1 MKNLRLLLAI
11 AFISILAAACK
22 DETTL
27 LPAPEFNNYFPAD
40 KGSYIVYDCDSV
52 VYDDFTNTVDTLK
65 FKIKEYY
72 ETEFTDN
79 SGRTAI
85 RLERYKMPEGTTQW
99 QLKDIWSV
107 VKTDKQ
113 VEKVEEDVRMLKLL
127 FPVKEGLEWDINAL
141 NNTGS
146 RMVICKS
153 IHQPYSVKALSFD
166 STVTVV
172 NTDPENLVEEF
183 RDTEVFAANKGMVY
197 KKYVNVKYKTPPQ
210 TGIKSGIVFTMH
222 AIEFG
227 QE

>member
-1 MKNLRLLLAI
+1 MKYILIFTKVSLLAI
-11 AFISILAAACK
+11 MLVSCKEETIL
-22 DETTL
+22 EQQ
-27 LPAPEFNNYFPAD
+27 PQFNNYFPAVV
-40 KGSYIVYDCDSV
+40 GSYIVYDCDSI
-52 VYDDFTNTVDTLK
+52 VYDDFNGTVDT
-65 FKIKEYY
+65 FRFQVKELY

-85 RLERYKMPEGTTQW
+85 RLERYKKSEGSSQW
-99 QLKDIWSV
+99 QLRDIWSL

-146 RMVICKS
+146 RIVTSKS
-153 IHQPYSVKALSFD
+153 IHQPYQVDAFSFD

-172 NTDPENLVEEF
+172 NTDPENLVSEY

-197 KKYVNVKYKTPPQ
+197 KKYVNVRYNTPPQ
-210 TGIKSGIVFTMH
+210 TGIKSGTQFTMQ

-227 QE
+227 VQ